1 MPAIV
6 LLGQQIAVVIP
17 AYNTGARVRRVVD
30 TLPAFV
36 DLAVVIDDASTDDTA
51 EVLAA
56 MAGPSVVVLRHE
68 ENRGVGG
75 ALATGY
81 REALARGAE
90 LVAVMAGDA
99 QMDPSDLAALAAPV
113 AEGRADYAKGNRL
126 RHADC
131 VRVMP
136 GVRYAGNQVLSWL
149 TRLATGLSGVGD
161 SQCGY
166 TVISARAL
174 RELDLDGLW
183 RRYGYPNH
191 LLGALALQRR
201 RVVDVVVRPVYAGE
215 TSGVRWRDALVVI
228 PRILL
233 AVALARHAGRARVSW
248 LGLPG
253 SAALERGGE
262 LDG

>member
-1 MPAIV
+1 MPPTV
-6 LLGQQIAVVIP
+6 LLGQRLAVVIP
-17 AYNTGARVRRVVD
+17 AFNTGARLRQVVD
-30 TLPAFV
+30 TLPPFV
-36 DLAVVIDDASTDDTA
+36 DLAVVVDDGSTDETRDALTT
-51 EVLAA
+51 L
-56 MAGPSVVVLRHE
+56 GNPFVVVLRHA

-81 REALARGAE
+81 REALARGAD

-99 QMDPSDLAALAAPV
+99 QMDPADLAALAAPV
-113 AEGRADYAKGNRL
+113 AEGRAEYAKGNRL
-126 RHADC
+126 RHGDC
-131 VRVMP
+131 ARAMP
-136 GVRYAGNQVLSWL
+136 PVRYAGNRVLSWL
-149 TRLATGLSGVGD
+149 TRLATGLRDVGD

-174 RELDLDGLW
+174 RSLDLDALW

-215 TSGVRWRDALVVI
+215 RSGVRWRDAVVVI

-233 AVALARHAGRARVSW
+233 AVALARHAGRGKVSW
-248 LGLPG
+248 LGMPG
-253 SAALERGGE
+253 STALERAGE
-262 LDG
+262 CDV